1 VPCRHSWRYSDK
13 RFGWLTQSKQ
23 SKKYAWPRSLRQLRR
38 PLKPARLSRRLSVR
52 KLIVHLRVRGAR
64 GDRASKASA
73 GKAAARR
80 EIARREIAP
89 KEIAGRGVVARMEA
103 VKVAEASGAN
113 AVTTVVAAIA
123 AALKDR
129 LKSISRN

>member
-1 VPCRHSWRYSDK
+1 MADTEQTEQEVRVV
-13 RFGWLTQSKQ
+13 
-23 SKKYAWPRSLRQLRR
+23 RSPRQLRR

-80 EIARREIAP
+80 EIAP
-89 KEIAGRGVVARMEA
+89 KEIADRGVVARMEA

-129 LKSISRN
+129 PKSISRN